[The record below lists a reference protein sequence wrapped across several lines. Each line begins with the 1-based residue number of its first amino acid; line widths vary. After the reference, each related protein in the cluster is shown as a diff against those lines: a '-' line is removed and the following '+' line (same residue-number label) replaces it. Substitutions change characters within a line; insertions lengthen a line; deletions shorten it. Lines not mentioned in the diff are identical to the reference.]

1 MSRLR
6 VATPILDAADRW
18 KRQCLLDGGSLFD
31 EETLWT
37 SEHFAELHRHF
48 VERPAEGSRSFE
60 EKLRDQLEPA
70 SPQATRLW
78 AEITWVY
85 YLLVI
90 SVKPVTKLDRI
101 RRVYQWSGTELSEDH
116 WALGEDVLGRG
127 LVHPGIGFAAHQWRE
142 FRFIVTLMCD
152 WTSRSATD
160 RQALL
165 RDPWEF
171 AKWVDAQPDGRGRQF
186 RHALL
191 FLVFPDQFEPIMSI
205 SNKRAIVTAFRDQTG
220 DRSDV
225 DRLDR
230 LGLDQL
236 LLATRER
243 LQETH
248 PGREI
253 NFFDAP
259 FRDAWHESSPTE
271 PDDDQA
277 VGVDDEAW
285 YRDRFGAADVWAIS
299 PGDGARLWGE
309 FLKHG
314 IIAIGWDF
322 LGDLGE
328 YDSRDAIHAE
338 LIKNGAGENP
348 YNQSLATWEFARHM
362 KLGDVVLAKR
372 GRSAILGWGTVTG
385 NYVHDSGRSEYL
397 NVRSVNWHPCHTAIE
412 LRAIST
418 KALTRTRLG
427 CATPSL

>member
-6 VATPILDAADRW
+6 VATILDAADRW
-18 KRQCLLDGGSLFD
+18 KQCLLDGGSLFD

-60 EKLRDQLEPA
+60 EKHQLEPA

-116 WALGEDVLGRG
+116 WALGEDLGRG

-171 AKWVDAQPDGRGRQF
+171 AKWVDAQPDGPDANSAM
-186 RHALL
+186 HCCS
-191 FLVFPDQFEPIMSI
+191 VFPDQFEPIMSI

-225 DRLDR
+225 DDWTDWASTNCCLQRENGCRKPIQVAKSTSSTRRSGTLGTSHRLR
-230 LGLDQL
+230 NPTTIKRSASMMKHGTVIASARPTCGLFLLVMALVCGESFSSTVSLRSGGTSSATSENMIPGIHPRRVDQERRG
-236 LLATRER
+236 RER
-243 LQETH
+243 TTSHLQR
-248 PGREI
+248 G
-253 NFFDAP
+253 N
-259 FRDAWHESSPTE
+259 
-271 PDDDQA
+271 
-277 VGVDDEAW
+277 
-285 YRDRFGAADVWAIS
+285 
-299 PGDGARLWGE
+299 
-309 FLKHG
+309 
-314 IIAIGWDF
+314 
-322 LGDLGE
+322 
-328 YDSRDAIHAE
+328 SRDI
-338 LIKNGAGENP
+338 
-348 YNQSLATWEFARHM
+348 
-362 KLGDVVLAKR
+362 
-372 GRSAILGWGTVTG
+372 
-385 NYVHDSGRSEYL
+385 
-397 NVRSVNWHPCHTAIE
+397 
-412 LRAIST
+412 
-418 KALTRTRLG
+418 
-427 CATPSL
+427 